1 MVFVLFVFVF
11 VVIDIIFVFMFFK
24 ETLLENK
31 RVNIL
36 DLIEKIVNV
45 CISVV
50 FLMLWGVVLLIV

>member
-1 MVFVLFVFVF
+1 M
-11 VVIDIIFVFMFFK
+11 IDIIFVFMFFK

-50 FLMLWGVVLLIV
+50 FLMLLGVVLLIVKY